1 MMSVYSDYL
10 YAAARDVHVFDS
22 LYILDKSYMYEL
34 MCQHYSHSVLLSA
47 VELYCYKLVTRR
59 HLHVMCFYFLA
70 S

>member
-47 VELYCYKLVTRR
+47 VELYCL
-59 HLHVMCFYFLA
+59 
-70 S
+70 